1 MLLLFLVVTL
11 YFVYFG
17 YTQNTHKFTIVN
29 AMFFVYN

>member
-17 YTQNTHKFTIVN
+17 YAHNRRIGAIVN

>member
-17 YTQNTHKFTIVN
+17 YTHNRRIGAIAN
-29 AMFFVYN
+29 AVFLAYN